1 MLVSYSSFFGVRLFQ
16 FILVILVPLDVE
28 GADVETTD
36 VDSLDVERTDVGSF
50 DVETVDEMGAGVFS
64 PSSIPSMFCNT
75 LFVLWSISRTCDNI
89 FLKASSIFRVIFA
102 CSEVISLLVS
112 EIIPNPNPKIEYLD
126 CLSTDLFP
134 NPNPT
139 AERHRIFLSR

>member
-112 EIIPNPNPKIEYLD
+112 EIIGTAPHFAKMSTLRVVGNPSKASGSGVFSSI
-126 CLSTDLFP
+126 
-134 NPNPT
+134 
-139 AERHRIFLSR
+139 